1 MIVTTTAGRTFD
13 TDRDL
18 TAAERHILQKLFLW
32 EEMAVN
38 LDQFRQEKAKA
49 FRRGWNNSGLIAE
62 SPAMR
67 IIIAD
72 MEKRLVAR
80 LQGGRPEGHGG

>member
-1 MIVTTTAGRTFD
+1 MIITTTDGRSLD

-32 EEMAVN
+32 EEMAVTLN
-38 LDQFRQEKAKA
+38 QFREETAKA
-49 FRRGWNNSGLIAE
+49 FRRGWNNSDPIKE

-67 IIIAD
+67 IIIST
-72 MEKRLVAR
+72 MESRLIAR
-80 LQGGRPEGHGG
+80 LEGKKY